1 MELYL
6 IMSILVM
13 LETFA
18 VGCIVIYYGNKNLYQ
33 NNNKDHKETNKKRS
47 CDECELVRSAFREGK
62 QEGESQTLEVA
73 NDFLRKWSI
82 ERKKREKEIFDEVF
96 AILTKCISEDGFFVE
111 TDSDVSI
118 NGNVLWYEL
127 EKLANKYDVEVKSE
141 E

>member
-18 VGCIVIYYGNKNLYQ
+18 VGCIVIYYGN
-33 NNNKDHKETNKKRS
+33 NKGHKETNIKRS

-62 QEGESQTLEVA
+62 QKGESQTLEVA

-82 ERKKREKEIFDEVF
+82 ESKKREKEIFDEVF

-111 TDSDVSI
+111 TESDVSI

-127 EKLANKYDVEVKSE
+127 EKLANKYGVEAEKQE
-141 E
+141 

>member
-13 LETFA
+13 LETFS
-18 VGCIVIYYGNKNLYQ
+18 VGFIVIYYGNKILQQ
-33 NNNKDHKETNKKRS
+33 NHKEDHKEPS
-47 CDECELVRSAFREGK
+47 CDNCDLVRSAFREGK

-73 NDFLRKWSI
+73 NDFLRKWSV
-82 ERKKREKEIFDEVF
+82 EREKREKEIFDEVF

-127 EKLANKYDVEVKSE
+127 EKLANKYGVKVKSE

>member
-13 LETFA
+13 LETFS

-33 NNNKDHKETNKKRS
+33 NNNKDHKGTNKKRS
-47 CDECELVRSAFREGK
+47 CDECELVRSAFHKGK

-82 ERKKREKEIFDEVF
+82 ESKKREKEIFDEVF
-96 AILTKCISEDGFFVE
+96 ATLTKCISEDGFFVE

-127 EKLANKYDVEVKSE
+127 EKLANKYGVEVKSE

>member
-13 LETFA
+13 LETFS
-18 VGCIVIYYGNKNLYQ
+18 VGCIVIYYGNKNLHQ
-33 NNNKDHKETNKKRS
+33 NNNKDHKA

-73 NDFLRKWSI
+73 NDFLRKWSV
-82 ERKKREKEIFDEVF
+82 ESKKREKEIFDEVF

-127 EKLANKYDVEVKSE
+127 EKLANKYGVKVKSE
-141 E
+141 DQE

>member
-33 NNNKDHKETNKKRS
+33 NNNKDHKA
-47 CDECELVRSAFREGK
+47 CDECELARSAFREGK
-62 QEGESQTLEVA
+62 QEGESQTLEAA

-82 ERKKREKEIFDEVF
+82 ESKKREKEIFDEVF

>member
-18 VGCIVIYYGNKNLYQ
+18 VGCIVIYYGN
-33 NNNKDHKETNKKRS
+33 NKGHKETNKKRS

-62 QEGESQTLEVA
+62 QKGESQTLEIA
-73 NDFLRKWSI
+73 NGFLRKWSI
-82 ERKKREKEIFDEVF
+82 ESKKREKEIFDEVF

-111 TDSDVSI
+111 TESDVSI

-127 EKLANKYDVEVKSE
+127 EKLANKYGVEVKSE

>member
-13 LETFA
+13 LETFI
-18 VGCIVIYYGNKNLYQ
+18 VGCIVIYYGN
-33 NNNKDHKETNKKRS
+33 NKGHKEPNKKRS

-62 QEGESQTLEVA
+62 QKGESQTLEVA

-82 ERKKREKEIFDEVF
+82 ESKKREKEIFDEVF

-118 NGNVLWYEL
+118 NGNVLWSEL
-127 EKLANKYDVEVKSE
+127 EKLANKYGAKVKSE